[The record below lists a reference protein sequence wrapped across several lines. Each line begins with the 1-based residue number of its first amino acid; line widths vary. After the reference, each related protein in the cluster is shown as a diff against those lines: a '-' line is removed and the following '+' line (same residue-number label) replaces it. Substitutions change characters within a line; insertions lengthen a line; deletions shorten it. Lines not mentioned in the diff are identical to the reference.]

1 MRALLAMAM
10 LLATPA
16 IACDPDEMERAM
28 TEICSAATTGAAEAV
43 EAALPLARAQEAASL
58 QSQLN
63 SLRRICAEGDPAAA
77 ARDAARLARVAGRI
91 EARAEQP
98 RPASL

>member
-1 MRALLAMAM
+1 MRALLALAL

-28 TEICSAATTGAAEAV
+28 TEVCTAATSGAAEAV
-43 EAALPLARAQEAASL
+43 EAALPLAGADEAAAL
-58 QSQLN
+58 QTQLIT
-63 SLRRICAEGDPAAA
+63 LRRVCAEGDPALA
-77 ARDAARLARVAGRI
+77 ARDAARLSRLAGRI
-91 EARAEQP
+91 EARAERP